1 MIVLPAKETLHGKMN
16 LIQTI
21 GKLFFSFNSELI
33 FVKEYT
39 GVPIEITHSP
49 PPPLPHDCRGGRYK
63 IIELYASLTPKGTQ
77 LWP

>member
-33 FVKEYT
+33 LVKEYT

-49 PPPLPHDCRGGRYK
+49 PPHPCPM
-63 IIELYASLTPKGTQ
+63 IVEVEGTK
-77 LWP
+77 LLSFMPA